1 MVSIIGTW
9 RMSYEPVKAA
19 YEMLRSGGS
28 AADAVEYAVSEVER
42 NPAFTS
48 VGLGGLP
55 ARDGEVYLDA
65 GWMDGNSLR
74 CGAVMAVRNVSS
86 PVRAARMLCGRK
98 KNWLLCGS
106 GAERFAAS
114 AGIPMREMLTEE
126 ARRKWLEAKETAE
139 EGHDTV
145 CVIAR
150 DDSGRMIVGT
160 STSGLFMKE
169 PGRVGDT
176 PIVGSGFYCDANIGG
191 AAATGL
197 GEEIMRGCLSYA
209 AVSYM
214 CQGKDAQSAAQ
225 LAVSMFRNRLAGMD
239 ESPEE
244 ISLITMDASGNTGAA
259 STLES
264 FPFSV
269 GDALYEATYRK
280 GKVTILRRDPEE
292 IPFG

>member
-1 MVSIIGTW
+1 
-9 RMSYEPVKAA
+9 
-19 YEMLRSGGS
+19 
-28 AADAVEYAVSEVER
+28 
-42 NPAFTS
+42 
-48 VGLGGLP
+48 
-55 ARDGEVYLDA
+55 
-65 GWMDGNSLR
+65 
-74 CGAVMAVRNVSS
+74 
-86 PVRAARMLCGRK
+86 MLCGRK

-225 LAVSMFRNRLAGMD
+225 LAVSMFRNRLAGMG
-239 ESPEE
+239 ESPEG